1 MPMLFSEKDGAG
13 TVKHPVL
20 CDSVLLL
27 AWQYALSA
35 AGQIWRIWNRNQ
47 KTVNLWICKLVKGPP
62 KSENASYHS
71 FVSDTILILW
81 LRLRECD
88 RPSSR
93 ALPLTWSS
101 PAASEIVHQRDMLVA
116 AVKRVYGYSE
126 TDLFHNRATTEG
138 RNLPGKSYRDI
149 KQNWELKRKRM
160 TQGRHSN
167 GKQILAWILI
177 HLKHEFSAKQ
187 YVHVVPQS
195 KKLIASLTL
204 KPI

>member
-1 MPMLFSEKDGAG
+1 M
-13 TVKHPVL
+13 
-20 CDSVLLL
+20 
-27 AWQYALSA
+27 
-35 AGQIWRIWNRNQ
+35 
-47 KTVNLWICKLVKGPP
+47 
-62 KSENASYHS
+62 
-71 FVSDTILILW
+71 
-81 LRLRECD
+81 RECELS
-88 RPSSR
+88 PR

-160 TQGRHSN
+160 TQGRDSI

-177 HLKHEFSAKQ
+177 HLKQEFSAKPET
-187 YVHVVPQS
+187 YLLLDS
-195 KKLIASLTL
+195 KTHIGFLTKRL
-204 KPI
+204 Y